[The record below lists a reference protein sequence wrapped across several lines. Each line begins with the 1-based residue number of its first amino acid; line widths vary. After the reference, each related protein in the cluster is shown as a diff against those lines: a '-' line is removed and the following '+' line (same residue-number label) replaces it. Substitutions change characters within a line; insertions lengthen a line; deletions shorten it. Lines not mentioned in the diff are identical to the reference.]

1 MQKEEH
7 YMNSILYVGMDVHT
21 TNYTLCTYTIEEDR
35 EFALTQVK
43 PDHLNILRYIN
54 RLKEHHGQ
62 DTRIIC
68 GYEAGGL
75 GYSLYRALEA
85 CDVECVILA
94 PSTMPKAPNERKT
107 DYRDAAKIARCLAY
121 NSYQAVYVPDKQDEA
136 VKEYIRMRDNLKE
149 HIKRLK
155 QQIAA
160 LCTRWHKVFNGTKK
174 LWTIAHYKW
183 LQRLQFED
191 PIAQEAFDEY
201 VIQLNEANARLER
214 YDAKIEQWATLPRY
228 AQKVSKLSCFC
239 GIKTHVALAT
249 IAEVSDFNRFPNANR
264 FASYLGLV
272 PGEYSSGAHINRLGI
287 TKQGNSHIRRL
298 LTEAAQCYSRALPG
312 KTSAALM
319 KRQQGNDPKVIAYAN
334 KGNERLKRKFR
345 SIASHKPK
353 PLAVTATARELACFI
368 WGMMTDHLE
377 PVFR

>member
-1 MQKEEH
+1 
-7 YMNSILYVGMDVHT
+7 MNSILYVGMDVHT
-21 TNYTLCTYTIEEDR
+21 TNYTLCTYSIETDK
-35 EFALTQVK
+35 EFSLTQVK

-94 PSTMPKAPNERKT
+94 PSTIPKAPNERKT

-228 AQKVSKLSCFC
+228 AQKVSKLTCFC

-272 PGEYSSGAHINRLGI
+272 PGEYSSGTHINRLGI

>member
-21 TNYTLCTYTIEEDR
+21 TNYTLCTYSIAEDK

-43 PDHLNILRYIN
+43 PDHLNILRYID
-54 RLKEHHGQ
+54 RLKQHHGQ

-75 GYSLYRALEA
+75 GYSLYRALKS
-85 CDVECVILA
+85 CSVECVILA

-136 VKEYIRMRDNLKE
+136 VKEYIRMRDNQKE

-201 VIQLNEANARLER
+201 VIQLNEANARLKR

-228 AQKVSKLSCFC
+228 AQKVSKLTCFC

-272 PGEYSSGAHINRLGI
+272 PGQYSSGAHINRLGI

-377 PVFR
+377 EVSR

>member
-1 MQKEEH
+1 
-7 YMNSILYVGMDVHT
+7 
-21 TNYTLCTYTIEEDR
+21 
-35 EFALTQVK
+35 
-43 PDHLNILRYIN
+43 
-54 RLKEHHGQ
+54 
-62 DTRIIC
+62 
-68 GYEAGGL
+68 
-75 GYSLYRALEA
+75 
-85 CDVECVILA
+85 
-94 PSTMPKAPNERKT
+94 MPKAPNERKT

-183 LQRLQFED
+183 LQQLRFEE

-201 VIQLNEANARLER
+201 VIQLNEANARLKR
-214 YDAKIEQWATLPRY
+214 YDAKIEQWAALPRY
-228 AQKVSKLSCFC
+228 AQKVSKLTCFC
-239 GIKTHVALAT
+239 GIKTLVALAT

-312 KTSAALM
+312 KTSAALV

>member
-21 TNYTLCTYTIEEDR
+21 TNYTLCTYSIAEDK

-43 PDHLNILRYIN
+43 PDHLNILRYID
-54 RLKEHHGQ
+54 RLKQHHGQ

-75 GYSLYRALEA
+75 GYSLYRALKS
-85 CDVECVILA
+85 CSVECVILA

-201 VIQLNEANARLER
+201 VIQLNEANARLKR
-214 YDAKIEQWATLPRY
+214 YDAKIEQWAALPEY
-228 AQKVSKLSCFC
+228 AQKVSKLTCFC
-239 GIKTHVALAT
+239 GIKTLVALAA

-334 KGNERLKRKFR
+334 RGNERLKRKFR

-377 PVFR
+377 EVCR

>member
-1 MQKEEH
+1 
-7 YMNSILYVGMDVHT
+7 MNSILYVGMDVHT
-21 TNYTLCTYTIEEDR
+21 TNYTLCTYSIETDK
-35 EFALTQVK
+35 EFSLTQVK

-201 VIQLNEANARLER
+201 VIQLNEANARLKR
-214 YDAKIEQWATLPRY
+214 YDEKIEQWATLPRY

-287 TKQGNSHIRRL
+287 TKQGNSHIRRRESL
-298 LTEAAQCYSRALPG
+298 LLKPGHELVVIHASGSPDNSIAFPVSILLCDSFPDQIGRLRSEASAENHYHKIIFRYAERFPVFG
-312 KTSAALM
+312 FVSAA
-319 KRQQGNDPKVIAYAN
+319 
-334 KGNERLKRKFR
+334 EF
-345 SIASHKPK
+345 ASDRI
-353 PLAVTATARELACFI
+353 T
-368 WGMMTDHLE
+368 
-377 PVFR
+377 

>member
-1 MQKEEH
+1 
-7 YMNSILYVGMDVHT
+7 MNSILYVGMDVHT
-21 TNYTLCTYTIEEDR
+21 SNYTICTYAPEEDR
-35 EFALTQVK
+35 VFALVQVE
-43 PDHLNILRYIN
+43 PDHLNIVRYIN

-62 DTRIIC
+62 GTRIVC

-75 GYSLYRALEA
+75 GYSLYRALKA
-85 CDVECVILA
+85 YDVECVILA

-107 DYRDAAKIARCLAY
+107 DHRDAAKIARCLAY
-121 NSYQAVYVPDKQDEA
+121 NMYRPVYVPDKQDEA
-136 VKEYIRMRDNLKE
+136 VKEYIRMRDSTKDQ
-149 HIKRLK
+149 IKRLK

-160 LCTRWHKVFNGTKK
+160 LCMRWHKVFNGTKK

-201 VIQLNEANARLER
+201 VIQLNEANARLKR
-214 YDAKIEQWATLPRY
+214 YDAKIEQWAELPRY
-228 AQKVSKLSCFC
+228 AQKVSKLTCLC
-239 GIKTHVALAT
+239 GIKTLVALAA

-272 PGEYSSGAHINRLGI
+272 PGEHSSGAHINRLGI

-345 SIASHKPK
+345 SIAAHKPK

-377 PVFR
+377 QVCR

>member
-1 MQKEEH
+1 
-7 YMNSILYVGMDVHT
+7 MNSILYVGMDVHT
-21 TNYTLCTYTIEEDR
+21 TNYTLCTYTIAEDR
-35 EFALTQVK
+35 EFAKTQVK
-43 PDHLNILRYIN
+43 PDHLNIVRYIN
-54 RLKEHHGQ
+54 RLKEQHGQ
-62 DTRIIC
+62 GTRIVC

-75 GYSLYRALEA
+75 GYSLYRTLKA

-136 VKEYIRMRDNLKE
+136 VKEYIRMRDSTKD

-174 LWTIAHYKW
+174 PWTIAHYKW
-183 LQRLQFED
+183 LQQLQFED
-191 PIAQEAFDEY
+191 PVAQEAFDEY
-201 VIQLNEANARLER
+201 VIQLNEANARLKR
-214 YDAKIEQWATLPRY
+214 YDEKIEQWAALPRY
-228 AQKVSKLSCFC
+228 AQKVSKLTCFC
-239 GIKTHVALAT
+239 GIRTLVALAT
-249 IAEVSDFNRFPNANR
+249 IVEVSDFNRFPNANR

-272 PGEYSSGAHINRLGI
+272 PGEHSSGAHINRLGI

-312 KTSAALM
+312 KTSAALV

-334 KGNERLKRKFR
+334 KGNERLKRRFR

-377 PVFR
+377 QVCR